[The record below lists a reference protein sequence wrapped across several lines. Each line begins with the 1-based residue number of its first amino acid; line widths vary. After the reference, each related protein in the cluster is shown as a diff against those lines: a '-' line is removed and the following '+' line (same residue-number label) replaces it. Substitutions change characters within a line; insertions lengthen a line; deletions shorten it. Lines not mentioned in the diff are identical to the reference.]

1 MDWYYY
7 IALALILSQLLI
19 SLQVYNNY
27 RYALKKY
34 KKTRSWY
41 RPRTTLIVPC
51 KGLDSAFQKNVT
63 SFFNQDYENYLLWFV
78 VADKSDPAYDELCKL
93 KKQLSQSSKADDVQ
107 VLVAGQGQSCSQKI
121 HNLLYCYE
129 RISDDVEVLAFADSD
144 ICVRSDWLSHIV
156 YPLKQ
161 AKNGAASGYRW
172 FVPKKNNLAS
182 LALSAVNAKI
192 AQLLGNTRFNQAW
205 GGSMAIRVDIFRR
218 LGLDKIW
225 PKTLSDDLS
234 LSFSVKKAGMKVAF
248 VPACLVASY
257 EYTTWPKLFEFGR
270 RQFLIT
276 RISAPGTWWFG
287 LCSSLYSV
295 LGLWATAALAV
306 YAATKSQID
315 NRHLAIF
322 ILVPILFFTSQFIR
336 AVLRQKMADKLLK
349 YEQRLSAV
357 LSGEALAKTEASA
370 KAEASRAAM
379 AADIL
384 FFWLWSLLLLFF
396 IISSAFGRTICWRG
410 IRYKLL
416 GPLETIT
423 LGEKVSNGKSL

>member
-1 MDWYYY
+1 MTWYYY
-7 IALALILSQLLI
+7 IALALILSQLLF
-19 SLQVYNNY
+19 SVQVYNNY

-34 KKTRSWY
+34 KRNRWWY
-41 RPRTTLIVPC
+41 RPRTALLVPC

-93 KKQLSQSSKADDVQ
+93 KNHLSRDSKADDVQ

-156 YPLKQ
+156 YPLRQ

-205 GGSMAIRVDIFRR
+205 GGSMAIRVDVFRR

-287 LCSSLYSV
+287 LCSSLFSV
-295 LGLWATAALAV
+295 LGLWGTAALAIYV
-306 YAATKSQID
+306 ATKSQID

-322 ILVPILFFTSQFIR
+322 ILVPILFLTGQFIR

-349 YEQRLSAV
+349 YEP
-357 LSGEALAKTEASA
+357 
-370 KAEASRAAM
+370 RATGDGRRAM

-384 FFWLWSLLLLFF
+384 LFWLWSLLMLFF
-396 IISSAFGRTICWRG
+396 IISSAFGRTIQWGG

-416 GPLETIT
+416 GPTETI
-423 LGEKVSNGKSL
+423 VISR

>member
-7 IALALILSQLLI
+7 IALTLILSQLLF
-19 SLQVYNNY
+19 SVQVYNNY

-34 KKTRSWY
+34 KRNRWWY
-41 RPRTTLIVPC
+41 RPRTALLVPC

-93 KKQLSQSSKADDVQ
+93 KNHLSRDSKAEDVQ
-107 VLVAGQGQSCSQKI
+107 IFVAGKINEQQVTSHEPRTCSQKI

-129 RISDDVEVLAFADSD
+129 KISDDVEVLAFADSD

-156 YPLKQ
+156 YPLRQ

-205 GGSMAIRVDIFRR
+205 GGSMAIRVDVFRR

-234 LSFSVKKAGMKVAF
+234 LSYAVKKAGMKVAF

-287 LCSSLYSV
+287 LSSSLYSV
-295 LGLWATAALAV
+295 LGLWATAAFAIYASTQLAIGNW
-306 YAATKSQID
+306 Q
-315 NRHLAIF
+315 LAIF
-322 ILVPILFFTSQFIR
+322 IAVPILFFAGQMTR
-336 AVLRQKMADKLLK
+336 AVLRQKMANKLLK
-349 YEQRLSAV
+349 YNLP
-357 LSGEALAKTEASA
+357 KM
-370 KAEASRAAM
+370 KAAC

-396 IISSAFGRTICWRG
+396 IISSAFGRTIQWRG

-416 GPLETIT
+416 GPTETIV
-423 LGEKVSNGKSL
+423 VSR